1 MLGTLTGD
9 SNTYTIALFSVRC
22 SKVTL
27 ITWSKRSKVI
37 FRAIMRAHAQVRHGS
52 QQPMKLR
59 DFHKYDT
66 IDTACPKKVT
76 LSQSSDKKA
85 ITNDAK
91 FFIFAMPPVR
101 RVRAR
106 RNKKSSAPSNVDTV
120 TSLRRQCAYQHTGL
134 RIRDYQHTDV
144 KKWGPCRRNQVY
156 DASALSKVVT
166 TAAQLFLM
174 RSRSTRQIP
183 VQTQRPASRLSQIL
197 PQRELKQHF
206 GCSYSL

>member
-1 MLGTLTGD
+1 M
-9 SNTYTIALFSVRC
+9 RC

-37 FRAIMRAHAQVRHGS
+37 FQAILRAHAQVRHGP

-66 IDTACPKKVT
+66 IDIACSKKVT
-76 LSQSSDKKA
+76 LSQSSNKKA

-91 FFIFAMPPVR
+91 FFIFAMAPVR

-106 RNKKSSAPSNVDTV
+106 RNKESSAPTNVDTV
-120 TSLRRQCAYQHTGL
+120 TSLRQQCAEKGLPTYGRRKMRPVPSKPGL
-134 RIRDYQHTDV
+134 RR
-144 KKWGPCRRNQVY
+144 
-156 DASALSKVVT
+156 LSKVFT
-166 TAAQLFLM
+166 TAAQLFLT
-174 RSRSTRQIP
+174 RLRSTWH
-183 VQTQRPASRLSQIL
+183 PAPRLSQIL

-206 GCSYSL
+206 CCSYSL